1 MDVQGICR
9 ELLNQVEG
17 GLGCI
22 VIDMQTGLTVAAES
36 RPGTVLDGEGIN
48 LVSVVA
54 TNMFSGRLIR
64 QFEDT
69 LARGAETRFVREA
82 HMTTDNLNHFMAV
95 IPGWDDGLLVLV
107 TDSAVSLGLGWM
119 AIHRFVGR
127 FAEAP
132 RPTEAVV
139 PKQSYDWDHQL
150 EAATAASSEMPE
162 LAAAAP
168 EPAAVPE
175 PEPVPVP
182 APAPLD
188 RPDALASVPAAAP
201 TTASPAPVVAAPV
214 APAMPSVAPPP
225 LPEPAPANVAP
236 IALAKAAA
244 DAADAGPPTPAKPEE
259 PKRPALGPRM
269 NLFASRRNKERK

>member
-9 ELLNQVEG
+9 ELLDQVEG

-150 EAATAASSEMPE
+150 EAATAPSSEMPE

-175 PEPVPVP
+175 PVPVP
-182 APAPLD
+182 APVPLG

-201 TTASPAPVVAAPV
+201 TTASPAPVVAAPA

-244 DAADAGPPTPAKPEE
+244 DAADGGPPTPAKPKE

-269 NLFASRRNKERK
+269 NLFASRQNKERK

>member
-95 IPGWDDGLLVLV
+95 IPGWEDGLLVLV

-139 PKQSYDWDHQL
+139 PRQSYEWDHQL
-150 EAATAASSEMPE
+150 DGAAGAAPSSEMPE
-162 LAAAAP
+162 LAAAA
-168 EPAAVPE
+168 AA
-175 PEPVPVP
+175 PEPVVAPTP
-182 APAPLD
+182 APAPAPVDRLD
-188 RPDALASVPAAAP
+188 TAAAAP
-201 TTASPAPVVAAPV
+201 ADEPAAASPAPVGE
-214 APAMPSVAPPP
+214 APAMPSPPIVTP
-225 LPEPAPANVAP
+225 SPQAAPANVAP
-236 IALAKAAA
+236 GAAA
-244 DAADAGPPTPAKPEE
+244 VAVADDAPTGPSTPAKPKET
-259 PKRPALGPRM
+259 KRPALGPRM